1 MNVAEAAKYLFV
13 SRPHVRLLLERGK
26 ITGIPTENG
35 DYGPIRFNTGYQL
48 IAKLAM
54 STKGAKMTQ
63 VFAWGYVGWMTQRSS
78 GFSLSG
84 YIDGREF
91 DVVTDLPQEAERA
104 FARAAR
110 SAWLRR
116 KLRGLR
122 GLPARESPPVNSLD
136 TYHEVSLRMIFVAV
150 VTALWS
156 RVFR

>member
-1 MNVAEAAKYLFV
+1 MSRRQESDAGSVTAADD
-13 SRPHVRLLLERGK
+13 
-26 ITGIPTENG
+26 IAG
-35 DYGPIRFNTGYQL
+35 DTYQL

-54 STKGAKMTQ
+54 STKEAKLTQ
-63 VFAWGYVGWMTQRSS
+63 VFAWGYVGWMAQRPS
-78 GFSLSG
+78 GYSLSG

-116 KLRGLR
+116 KVRRLR
-122 GLPARESPPVNSLD
+122 GLPAREFQPINSLD
-136 TYHEVSLRMIFVAV
+136 TYHDVSLRMIFVAV
-150 VTALWS
+150 VTELWS

>member
-1 MNVAEAAKYLFV
+1 
-13 SRPHVRLLLERGK
+13 
-26 ITGIPTENG
+26 
-35 DYGPIRFNTGYQL
+35 
-48 IAKLAM
+48 
-54 STKGAKMTQ
+54 MTQ

-116 KLRGLR
+116 KVRVLR
-122 GLPARESPPVNSLD
+122 GLPARESPPMNSLD
-136 TYHEVSLRMIFVAV
+136 IYYEVSLRTIFVAV
-150 VTALWS
+150 VATLWS

>member
-1 MNVAEAAKYLFV
+1 
-13 SRPHVRLLLERGK
+13 
-26 ITGIPTENG
+26 
-35 DYGPIRFNTGYQL
+35 
-48 IAKLAM
+48 
-54 STKGAKMTQ
+54 MTQ
-63 VFAWGYVGWMTQRSS
+63 VFAWGYVGWMTQRPS

-122 GLPARESPPVNSLD
+122 GLPPRESQPVNSLD
-136 TYHEVSLRMIFVAV
+136 TYHEISLREIFVAV

>member
-1 MNVAEAAKYLFV
+1 
-13 SRPHVRLLLERGK
+13 
-26 ITGIPTENG
+26 
-35 DYGPIRFNTGYQL
+35 
-48 IAKLAM
+48 
-54 STKGAKMTQ
+54 MTQ
-63 VFAWGYVGWMTQRSS
+63 VFAWGYVAWMTQQPS

-91 DVVTDLPQEAERA
+91 DVVTNLPQEAERA

-116 KLRGLR
+116 KLRTLW
-122 GLPARESPPVNSLD
+122 GLPARESPPINSLD

-156 RVFR
+156 RIFR

>member
-1 MNVAEAAKYLFV
+1 
-13 SRPHVRLLLERGK
+13 
-26 ITGIPTENG
+26 
-35 DYGPIRFNTGYQL
+35 
-48 IAKLAM
+48 
-54 STKGAKMTQ
+54 MTQ
-63 VFAWGYVGWMTQRSS
+63 VFAWGYVGWMTQRAS
-78 GFSLSG
+78 GYSLSG

-116 KLRGLR
+116 KVRVLQD
-122 GLPARESPPVNSLD
+122 LPARGSPPINSLD
-136 TYHEVSLRMIFVAV
+136 TYHEVSLRMIFMAV